1 MPQIRSRE
9 RERSRILDPC
19 EMGKKWEEGGGMEG
33 GREVCFG
40 AVFPSK
46 SKKIVLGGREGG
58 VYMDEGG
65 RVKS

>member
-1 MPQIRSRE
+1 MIRAKWG
-9 RERSRILDPC
+9 RSGR
-19 EMGKKWEEGGGMEG
+19 KGGGDG

>member
-19 EMGKKWEEGGGMEG
+19 EMGKKWKGD
-33 GREVCFG
+33 VCFG
-40 AVFPSK
+40 AVLRC
-46 SKKIVLGGREGG
+46 KKIVLGGREGG